1 MTRTKNI
8 LILCV
13 MLLMVVIA
21 GCGKE
26 EEKKDKDTLVKAK
39 DSYSIKACNGRNDS
53 KWYAK
58 KSCCF
63 NK

>member
-26 EEKKDKDTLVKAK
+26 EEE
-39 DSYSIKACNGRNDS
+39 R
-53 KWYAK
+53 
-58 KSCCF
+58 
-63 NK
+63 